1 MEITTLII
9 DDEPLARLRIRNLLT
24 DRTQIQIL
32 DECRT
37 GNEAVSKIKEHTP
50 DLIFL
55 DIQMKDMTGFEVL
68 EKLTIPKK
76 TLIVFVTAYD
86 EFALKAFD
94 YLAFDYL
101 LKPFKDERFY
111 KTVDHVIETH
121 AQESHRAFNQRL
133 DQLLTM
139 IKTPNQ
145 YVKKEFYHNLPIRT
159 GNKVHFVTITDIMY
173 ITASSYYA
181 EIHTKHKKYVLRMSL
196 TKLIQKLNPNTFARI
211 HRSTILNIAYISEL
225 IHSNFGELDVR
236 MKDHHIFR
244 ISKTYKKEFLNKIGI

>member
-1 MEITTLII
+1 MQITTLII

-37 GNEAVSKIKEHTP
+37 GSEAISKIEEYTP

-111 KTVDHVIETH
+111 KTVDHIIDTH
-121 AQESHRAFNQRL
+121 AQESQKAFNKRL

-139 IKTPNQ
+139 IKIPEQ
-145 YVKKEFYHNLPIRT
+145 AVQKEFCHNLPIRT
-159 GNKVHFVTITDIMY
+159 GNKVHFVTTSDIIC

-181 EIHTKHKKYVLRMSL
+181 EIHTEHKKYVLRTSL

-211 HRSTILNIAYISEL
+211 HRSTIINIAYINEL
-225 IHSNFGELDVR
+225 IHSNFGELDIR
-236 MKDHHIFR
+236 MKDHKIFR
-244 ISKTYKKEFLNKIGI
+244 ISKTYKKEFLHKIGI

>member
-1 MEITTLII
+1 MKITTLII

-24 DRTQIQIL
+24 DRTQIHIL

-37 GNEAVSKIKEHTP
+37 GSEAISKIKEYAP

-55 DIQMKDMTGFEVL
+55 DIQMKDMTGFDVL

-111 KTVDHVIETH
+111 KTVDHIIEHHT
-121 AQESHRAFNQRL
+121 EGSHKVFNERL

-139 IKTPNQ
+139 IKTPKQ
-145 YVKKEFYHNLPIRT
+145 YEQKEFAHNLPIRT
-159 GNKVHFVTITDIMY
+159 GNKVHFVTISDIIY

-181 EIHTKHKKYVLRMSL
+181 EIHTEHKKYVLRISL
-196 TKLIQKLNPNTFARI
+196 TKLIQKLNPNTFVRI
-211 HRSTILNIAYISEL
+211 HRSTIINIVYMNEL
-225 IHSNFGELDVR
+225 IHSNFGELDVQ
-236 MKDHHIFR
+236 MKDYKIFR
-244 ISKTYKKEFLNKIGI
+244 ISKTYKKEFLHKIGL